1 MALMANT
8 SFAAEGRDEV
18 ALDEHARIVAAIEA
32 GDGEAAYLALKSHIS
47 QAFETRLRVEA
58 GELRT
63 R

>member
-18 ALDEHARIVAAIEA
+18 ALTEHDQIVSAIEA
-32 GDGEAAYLALKSHIS
+32 GDGEAAYLALKMHIS
-47 QAFETRLRVEA
+47 RAFETRLRVDA
-58 GELRT
+58 GELRL